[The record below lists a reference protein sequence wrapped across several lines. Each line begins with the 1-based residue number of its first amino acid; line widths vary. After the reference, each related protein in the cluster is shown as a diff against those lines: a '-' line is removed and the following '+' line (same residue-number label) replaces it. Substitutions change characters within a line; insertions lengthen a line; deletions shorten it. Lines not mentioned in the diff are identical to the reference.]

1 MKKRSAK
8 PAAGVLA
15 LLITILCLSLT
26 GCSEIWDITES
37 ILTAAEENAENEHE
51 EAAPE
56 EYAKNEHEE
65 AAPEEYAENEPE
77 EAAPEEYAEN
87 EPEEAAPEEYA
98 ENEPEKAIPEEDA
111 ELSREEASEEVG
123 NTQEEAAPVND
134 AVKEGLRFRNKK
146 LLDQHYEKHGR
157 EMGFSSAKEYEKA
170 AAKVPA
176 NEKAIH
182 KIEAEDGDDVYYV
195 EESNEF
201 VVVSRDGYI
210 RTYFEPDSGKKYFD
224 RQ

>member
-56 EYAKNEHEE
+56 EYA
-65 AAPEEYAENEPE
+65 
-77 EAAPEEYAEN
+77 
-87 EPEEAAPEEYA
+87 
-98 ENEPEKAIPEEDA
+98 ENEPEKAIPEEGA
-111 ELSREEASEEVG
+111 ELSREEASEEAG

-176 NEKAIH
+176 NEKALH